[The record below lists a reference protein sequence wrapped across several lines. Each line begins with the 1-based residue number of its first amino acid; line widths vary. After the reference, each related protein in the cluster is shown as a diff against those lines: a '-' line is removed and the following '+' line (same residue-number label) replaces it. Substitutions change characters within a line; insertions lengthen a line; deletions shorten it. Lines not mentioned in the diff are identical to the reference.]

1 MKYFREDEEAF
12 KDELNGFKTI
22 SSIKEELIMKHG
34 KEYVKIFIDYLHNFE
49 EIINNKKA
57 RKRRKNRK

>member
-57 RKRRKNRK
+57 RKRRKNIK